1 MAAAASIEELVRAV
15 YAALEAGD
23 AAAIDAALAPDF
35 VGHVA
40 EGMPVGG
47 GRHQG
52 PAEMRERG
60 WWAIGR
66 EYAVLA
72 RPQEFVACADGR
84 VLVVGRYRGRR
95 RADGFEVDA
104 AFTHLWT
111 ARDGRLTD
119 LHQITDT
126 RKWTG

>member
-1 MAAAASIEELVRAV
+1 MAGRTVEELVRAV

-23 AAAIDAALAPDF
+23 AAAIDAVLAPDF

-47 GRHQG
+47 GRHEG
-52 PAEMRERG
+52 PEAMRRAG

-66 EYAVLA
+66 EFAVLA
-72 RPQEFVACADGR
+72 RPQEFIPCEDGR
-84 VLVVGRYRGRR
+84 LLVVGRYRGTR

-104 AFTHLWT
+104 AFAHLWT
-111 ARDGRLTD
+111 AREGRLAE
-119 LHQITDT
+119 LRQVTDT
-126 RKWTG
+126 RRWSP